1 MIARNASAYR
11 RYNGTRPTVAGSKT
25 AGRGTFP
32 ESEAAGTHQL
42 GSP

>member
-1 MIARNASAYR
+1 MIARNCSAYR
-11 RYNGTRPTVAGSKT
+11 RYNGTRPTVADSKT

-32 ESEAAGTHQL
+32 ESEAVGAHQA